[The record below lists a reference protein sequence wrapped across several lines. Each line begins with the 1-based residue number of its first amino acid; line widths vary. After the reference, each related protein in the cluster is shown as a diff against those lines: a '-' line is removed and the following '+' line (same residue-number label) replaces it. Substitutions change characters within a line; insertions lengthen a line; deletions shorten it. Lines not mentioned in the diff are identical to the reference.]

1 MTSASSYVQSMT
13 CRYSPWAERVILCE
27 RNYMEVSVRRG
38 VPLIEPNLV
47 QDDPDWSLAYPEAIA
62 ADNSI
67 WKIVFHLPA
76 NRKTAMTVAQAMTN
90 GYGINTTP
98 TRILVRAAYN
108 STESQPQ
115 GIHTVPMAV
124 LRSTTFYKQRW
135 MVMMVDTAVTCPTD
149 GTAVTEQ
156 MITWNVPRVV
166 PPLVPTPQITTL
178 DVEMGVHGHYK
189 LDVGPQLIT
198 VKIPVGAVGGYY
210 KSHVLDNTY
219 VISYSIEPML
229 EHTWQDGPEKTKY
242 TVLHPITTPFM
253 PRPPVVTNNTV
264 PKARVFNVT
273 LGTFLPDVELVK
285 IIVGPETLTVPEAN
299 LKGHNVQ
306 EHVFPN
312 GSKTYTLQ
320 VPFEDPNVQQKSIA
334 TTALPLAVP
343 PTVTGYCDGAAFYT
357 MVMYGNMG
365 RNWVPFVGSR
375 ELGGS
380 LLALYKYNANTT
392 NFWMTV
398 PYNSIDATY
407 EVISS
412 SGIRSRLDLTLKDI
426 GTMVVVADFSLS
438 CSFPTKMI
446 DCFTNGT
453 MAALAVK
460 VESVPSLFPS
470 QLTLRDPSCRPL
482 QSDAINAVFNFN
494 VNSCDSTYN
503 DFYGARDYPVV
514 KYLRRPLYF
523 EVELLYSR
531 DPQAELF
538 LENCWAT
545 YSADRNSSPKW
556 DVVVDSCEN
565 SADEYLTIFH
575 PLSSNAR
582 VLFPSHLKRFEV
594 KMFSFTSGRDALKGQ
609 IYFHCSVVIC
619 DSNRPSDSLCSRR
632 CIPGKQRLD
641 NKGALVSLSP
651 RLAAQCGYSL
661 TVDFLGN
668 AKFLASVLSCFA
680 QNTNDE
686 TYKLT
691 VQISVFSNSAMTSA
705 SSYVQSMTC
714 PYSPWTEREILCE
727 RNYMEVSVR
736 RGVPLIEPNFVQDDP
751 DWSLAYPE
759 ATAADNSIWK
769 IVFHLPANRKT
780 AMTVAQAMTNGYG
793 INTTPT
799 RILVRAAYNSTES
812 QPQGIQTV
820 PMAVL
825 RSTTFY
831 KQRWMVVMV
840 DTAVTC
846 PTDGTAF
853 TEQMITWNVPRVL
866 PPLVPTPQ
874 ITTLDVQMGVDGHKL
889 DPATIHNRDYKLD
902 VGPQL
907 ITVKI
912 PVGADGGYYKNHVL
926 DNTYVISYSIE
937 PMLEHTWQDGPE
949 KTKYT
954 VLHPITTPF
963 MPRPP
968 VVTNNTV
975 PKARVFNVTLGTFL
989 PDVELVKIIVGPET
1003 LTVPEANLKGY
1014 NVQEH
1019 VFPNGSKT
1027 YTLQVPFEDPNVKQ
1041 KVTPPDTRT
1050 YILPLTYLLNI
1061 VPENTPFTHPAVV
1074 EAILKDIIPP
1084 TVTGYCDGAAFYT
1097 MVISSSG
1104 IRSRLDLTLKDVGTM
1119 VVVADFSLSCSFP
1132 TKMIDC
1138 FTNGTMAALAVKVE
1152 SVPSLSPSQLTLR
1165 DPSCRP
1171 LQSDAINAVFYFNVN
1186 SCGTTRRFDNNLLTY
1201 ENEVLFT
1208 YYRLRVACHYLVNDT
1223 KVVQFLY
1230 QNNPAPVVQPGLG
1243 DLAIIMQLALD
1254 STYND
1259 FYGAQDYPVVKY
1271 LRRPLYFEVELL
1283 YSRDPQAE
1291 LFLEN
1296 CWATYSADRNSSPKW
1311 DVVVDSCENS
1321 ADEYLTIFHPVSSN
1335 ARVLFPSHLKRFEV
1349 KMFSFTSGRDALKGQ
1364 IYFHCSVV
1372 ICDSNRP
1379 SDSLCSRRCIP
1390 GKQRLGRSAEGM
1402 DGGAVKAFV
1411 SSGPI
1416 ELKKAKGSISMPRS
1430 DIRVGY
1436 LGSQRNSSVSPT
1448 TTDN

>member
-13 CRYSPWAERVILCE
+13 CRYSPWA
-27 RNYMEVSVRRG
+27 
-38 VPLIEPNLV
+38 
-47 QDDPDWSLAYPEAIA
+47 
-62 ADNSI
+62 
-67 WKIVFHLPA
+67 
-76 NRKTAMTVAQAMTN
+76 
-90 GYGINTTP
+90 
-98 TRILVRAAYN
+98 
-108 STESQPQ
+108 
-115 GIHTVPMAV
+115 
-124 LRSTTFYKQRW
+124 
-135 MVMMVDTAVTCPTD
+135 
-149 GTAVTEQ
+149 
-156 MITWNVPRVV
+156 
-166 PPLVPTPQITTL
+166 
-178 DVEMGVHGHYK
+178 
-189 LDVGPQLIT
+189 
-198 VKIPVGAVGGYY
+198 
-210 KSHVLDNTY
+210 
-219 VISYSIEPML
+219 
-229 EHTWQDGPEKTKY
+229 
-242 TVLHPITTPFM
+242 
-253 PRPPVVTNNTV
+253 
-264 PKARVFNVT
+264 
-273 LGTFLPDVELVK
+273 
-285 IIVGPETLTVPEAN
+285 
-299 LKGHNVQ
+299 
-306 EHVFPN
+306 
-312 GSKTYTLQ
+312 
-320 VPFEDPNVQQKSIA
+320 
-334 TTALPLAVP
+334 
-343 PTVTGYCDGAAFYT
+343 
-357 MVMYGNMG
+357 
-365 RNWVPFVGSR
+365 
-375 ELGGS
+375 
-380 LLALYKYNANTT
+380 
-392 NFWMTV
+392 
-398 PYNSIDATY
+398 
-407 EVISS
+407 
-412 SGIRSRLDLTLKDI
+412 
-426 GTMVVVADFSLS
+426 
-438 CSFPTKMI
+438 
-446 DCFTNGT
+446 
-453 MAALAVK
+453 
-460 VESVPSLFPS
+460 
-470 QLTLRDPSCRPL
+470 
-482 QSDAINAVFNFN
+482 
-494 VNSCDSTYN
+494 
-503 DFYGARDYPVV
+503 
-514 KYLRRPLYF
+514 
-523 EVELLYSR
+523 
-531 DPQAELF
+531 
-538 LENCWAT
+538 
-545 YSADRNSSPKW
+545 
-556 DVVVDSCEN
+556 
-565 SADEYLTIFH
+565 
-575 PLSSNAR
+575 
-582 VLFPSHLKRFEV
+582 
-594 KMFSFTSGRDALKGQ
+594 
-609 IYFHCSVVIC
+609 
-619 DSNRPSDSLCSRR
+619 
-632 CIPGKQRLD
+632 
-641 NKGALVSLSP
+641 
-651 RLAAQCGYSL
+651 
-661 TVDFLGN
+661 
-668 AKFLASVLSCFA
+668 
-680 QNTNDE
+680 
-686 TYKLT
+686 
-691 VQISVFSNSAMTSA
+691 
-705 SSYVQSMTC
+705 
-714 PYSPWTEREILCE
+714 EREILCE

-780 AMTVAQAMTNGYG
+780 TMTVAQAMTNGYG

-812 QPQGIQTV
+812 QSQGIQTV

-831 KQRWMVVMV
+831 KQRWMVMMV
-840 DTAVTC
+840 DTAVAC

-874 ITTLDVQMGVDGHKL
+874 ITTLDVQMGVDGRKL

-912 PVGADGGYYKNHVL
+912 PVGADGGYYKSHVL

-1074 EAILKDIIPP
+1074 EAILKDIN
-1084 TVTGYCDGAAFYT
+1084 
-1097 MVISSSG
+1097 
-1104 IRSRLDLTLKDVGTM
+1104 
-1119 VVVADFSLSCSFP
+1119 
-1132 TKMIDC
+1132 C

-1208 YYRLRVACHYLVNDT
+1208 SYRLRVACHYLVNDT

-1243 DLAIIMQLALD
+1243 DLAVIMRLALD

-1259 FYGAQDYPVVKY
+1259 FYGTRDYPIVKY

-1311 DVVVDSCENS
+1311 DVVDSCENS

-1349 KMFSFTSGRDALKGQ
+1349 KMFSFTSGQDALKGQ
-1364 IYFHCSVV
+1364 IYFHCRFV

-1379 SDSLCSRRCIP
+1379 PDSLCSRRCIP
-1390 GKQRLGRSAEGM
+1390 GKQRLG
-1402 DGGAVKAFV
+1402 K
-1411 SSGPI
+1411 
-1416 ELKKAKGSISMPRS
+1416 
-1430 DIRVGY
+1430 
-1436 LGSQRNSSVSPT
+1436 SSVCWGGGGHFACIYVHFI
-1448 TTDN
+1448 

>member
-1 MTSASSYVQSMT
+1 MLGTAAT
-13 CRYSPWAERVILCE
+13 
-27 RNYMEVSVRRG
+27 
-38 VPLIEPNLV
+38 
-47 QDDPDWSLAYPEAIA
+47 A

-76 NRKTAMTVAQAMTN
+76 NRKTTMTVAQAMTN

-115 GIHTVPMAV
+115 VIQTVPMAV

-135 MVMMVDTAVTCPTD
+135 MVMMVDTA
-149 GTAVTEQ
+149 
-156 MITWNVPRVV
+156 
-166 PPLVPTPQITTL
+166 
-178 DVEMGVHGHYK
+178 
-189 LDVGPQLIT
+189 
-198 VKIPVGAVGGYY
+198 
-210 KSHVLDNTY
+210 
-219 VISYSIEPML
+219 
-229 EHTWQDGPEKTKY
+229 
-242 TVLHPITTPFM
+242 
-253 PRPPVVTNNTV
+253 
-264 PKARVFNVT
+264 
-273 LGTFLPDVELVK
+273 
-285 IIVGPETLTVPEAN
+285 
-299 LKGHNVQ
+299 
-306 EHVFPN
+306 
-312 GSKTYTLQ
+312 
-320 VPFEDPNVQQKSIA
+320 
-334 TTALPLAVP
+334 LA
-343 PTVTGYCDGAAFYT
+343 
-357 MVMYGNMG
+357 
-365 RNWVPFVGSR
+365 
-375 ELGGS
+375 
-380 LLALYKYNANTT
+380 
-392 NFWMTV
+392 
-398 PYNSIDATY
+398 
-407 EVISS
+407 
-412 SGIRSRLDLTLKDI
+412 
-426 GTMVVVADFSLS
+426 
-438 CSFPTKMI
+438 
-446 DCFTNGT
+446 
-453 MAALAVK
+453 
-460 VESVPSLFPS
+460 
-470 QLTLRDPSCRPL
+470 
-482 QSDAINAVFNFN
+482 
-494 VNSCDSTYN
+494 
-503 DFYGARDYPVV
+503 
-514 KYLRRPLYF
+514 
-523 EVELLYSR
+523 
-531 DPQAELF
+531 
-538 LENCWAT
+538 
-545 YSADRNSSPKW
+545 
-556 DVVVDSCEN
+556 
-565 SADEYLTIFH
+565 
-575 PLSSNAR
+575 
-582 VLFPSHLKRFEV
+582 
-594 KMFSFTSGRDALKGQ
+594 
-609 IYFHCSVVIC
+609 
-619 DSNRPSDSLCSRR
+619 
-632 CIPGKQRLD
+632 
-641 NKGALVSLSP
+641 
-651 RLAAQCGYSL
+651 
-661 TVDFLGN
+661 
-668 AKFLASVLSCFA
+668 
-680 QNTNDE
+680 
-686 TYKLT
+686 
-691 VQISVFSNSAMTSA
+691 
-705 SSYVQSMTC
+705 
-714 PYSPWTEREILCE
+714 
-727 RNYMEVSVR
+727 
-736 RGVPLIEPNFVQDDP
+736 
-751 DWSLAYPE
+751 
-759 ATAADNSIWK
+759 
-769 IVFHLPANRKT
+769 
-780 AMTVAQAMTNGYG
+780 
-793 INTTPT
+793 
-799 RILVRAAYNSTES
+799 
-812 QPQGIQTV
+812 
-820 PMAVL
+820 
-825 RSTTFY
+825 
-831 KQRWMVVMV
+831 
-840 DTAVTC
+840 C

-874 ITTLDVQMGVDGHKL
+874 ITTLDVQMGVDGRKL

-912 PVGADGGYYKNHVL
+912 PVGADGGYYKSHVL

-1097 MVISSSG
+1097 MVTYGNMGRNWVPFVGSRELGGSLLALYKYNANATNFWMTVPYNSVDATYEVISSLG
-1104 IRSRLDLTLKDVGTM
+1104 IRSRLDLTLKDIGTM

-1171 LQSDAINAVFYFNVN
+1171 LQSDATNAVFYFNVN
-1186 SCGTTRRFDNNLLTY
+1186 SCGTTRRDSIKLSILVVEPETLLTPSPP
-1201 ENEVLFT
+1201 LS
-1208 YYRLRVACHYLVNDT
+1208 RLRVACHYLVNDT

-1243 DLAIIMQLALD
+1243 DLAVIMRLALD

-1364 IYFHCSVV
+1364 ATAADNSIWKIVFHLPA
-1372 ICDSNRP
+1372 NRKTTMTVAQAMTNGYGINTTP
-1379 SDSLCSRRCIP
+1379 TRILVRAAYNSTESQSQGIQTVPMAVLRSTTFY
-1390 GKQRLGRSAEGM
+1390 KQRWMVMMVDTAVACPTDGTAFTEQMITWNVPRVLPPLVPTPQITTLDVQMGVDGRKLDPATIHNRDYKLDVGPQLITVKIPVGA
-1402 DGGAVKAFV
+1402 DGGYYKSHVLDNTYV
-1411 SSGPI
+1411 ISYSIEPMLEHTWQDGPEKTKYTVLHPI
-1416 ELKKAKGSISMPRS
+1416 TTPFMPRPPVVTNNTVPKARVFNVTLGTFLPDVELVKIIVGPETLTVPEANLKGYNVQEHVFPNGS
-1430 DIRVGY
+1430 KTYTLQVPFEDPNVKQKVTPPDTRTYILPLTYLLNIVPENTPFTHPAVVEAILKDIIPPTVTGYCDGAAFYTMVTYGNMGRNWVPFVGSRELGGSLLALYKYNANATNFWMTVPYNSVDATYEFDNNLLTYENEVLFTSYRLRVACHY
-1436 LGSQRNSSVSPT
+1436 LVNDTKVVQFLYQNNPAPLVQPGLGDLAVIMRLALDSTYNDFYGAQDYPVVKYLRRPLYFEVELLYSRDPQAELFLENCWATYSADRNSSPKWDVVV
-1448 TTDN
+1448 DR

>member
-1 MTSASSYVQSMT
+1 
-13 CRYSPWAERVILCE
+13 EFL
-27 RNYMEVSVRRG
+27 
-38 VPLIEPNLV
+38 
-47 QDDPDWSLAYPEAIA
+47 
-62 ADNSI
+62 SI
-67 WKIVFHLPA
+67 
-76 NRKTAMTVAQAMTN
+76 
-90 GYGINTTP
+90 
-98 TRILVRAAYN
+98 
-108 STESQPQ
+108 
-115 GIHTVPMAV
+115 
-124 LRSTTFYKQRW
+124 
-135 MVMMVDTAVTCPTD
+135 
-149 GTAVTEQ
+149 
-156 MITWNVPRVV
+156 
-166 PPLVPTPQITTL
+166 
-178 DVEMGVHGHYK
+178 
-189 LDVGPQLIT
+189 
-198 VKIPVGAVGGYY
+198 
-210 KSHVLDNTY
+210 
-219 VISYSIEPML
+219 
-229 EHTWQDGPEKTKY
+229 
-242 TVLHPITTPFM
+242 
-253 PRPPVVTNNTV
+253 
-264 PKARVFNVT
+264 
-273 LGTFLPDVELVK
+273 
-285 IIVGPETLTVPEAN
+285 
-299 LKGHNVQ
+299 
-306 EHVFPN
+306 
-312 GSKTYTLQ
+312 
-320 VPFEDPNVQQKSIA
+320 
-334 TTALPLAVP
+334 
-343 PTVTGYCDGAAFYT
+343 
-357 MVMYGNMG
+357 
-365 RNWVPFVGSR
+365 
-375 ELGGS
+375 
-380 LLALYKYNANTT
+380 
-392 NFWMTV
+392 
-398 PYNSIDATY
+398 
-407 EVISS
+407 
-412 SGIRSRLDLTLKDI
+412 
-426 GTMVVVADFSLS
+426 
-438 CSFPTKMI
+438 
-446 DCFTNGT
+446 
-453 MAALAVK
+453 
-460 VESVPSLFPS
+460 
-470 QLTLRDPSCRPL
+470 
-482 QSDAINAVFNFN
+482 
-494 VNSCDSTYN
+494 
-503 DFYGARDYPVV
+503 
-514 KYLRRPLYF
+514 
-523 EVELLYSR
+523 
-531 DPQAELF
+531 
-538 LENCWAT
+538 
-545 YSADRNSSPKW
+545 
-556 DVVVDSCEN
+556 
-565 SADEYLTIFH
+565 
-575 PLSSNAR
+575 
-582 VLFPSHLKRFEV
+582 
-594 KMFSFTSGRDALKGQ
+594 
-609 IYFHCSVVIC
+609 
-619 DSNRPSDSLCSRR
+619 
-632 CIPGKQRLD
+632 D

-714 PYSPWTEREILCE
+714 RYSPWAEREILCE
-727 RNYMEVSVR
+727 RNYM
-736 RGVPLIEPNFVQDDP
+736 
-751 DWSLAYPE
+751 E

-780 AMTVAQAMTNGYG
+780 TMTVAQAMTNGYG

-812 QPQGIQTV
+812 QHQVIQTV

-831 KQRWMVVMV
+831 KQRWMVMMV

-874 ITTLDVQMGVDGHKL
+874 ITTLDVQMGVDGRKL

-912 PVGADGGYYKNHVL
+912 PVGADGGYYKSHVL

-1041 KVTPPDTRT
+1041 KLTPPDTRTYILPLTYLLNIVPENTPFTHSAVVEAILKDIVPPAVTGYCDGAAFYTIITYGNMGRNWIPFVGSRELGGSLLALYKYNANSTNFWMTVPYNSVDATYEVTPPDTRT

-1097 MVISSSG
+1097 MVTYGNMGRNWVPFVGSRELGGSLLALYKYNANATNFWMTVPYNSVDATYEVISSSG
-1104 IRSRLDLTLKDVGTM
+1104 IRSRLDLTLKDIGTM
-1119 VVVADFSLSCSFP
+1119 VVVADFSLSCSFH

-1152 SVPSLSPSQLTLR
+1152 SVPCLSPSQLTLR
-1165 DPSCRP
+1165 DRSCQP

-1208 YYRLRVACHYLVNDT
+1208 SYRLIVACHYLVNDT

-1243 DLAIIMQLALD
+1243 DLAVIMRLALD

-1271 LRRPLYFEVELL
+1271 LQRPLYFEVELL
-1283 YSRDPQAE
+1283 FSRDPQAE

-1296 CWATYSADRNSSPKW
+1296 CWATYSADRNSSPN
-1311 DVVVDSCENS
+1311 CENS

-1349 KMFSFTSGRDALKGQ
+1349 KMFSFTSGQDALKGQ

-1390 GKQRLGRSAEGM
+1390 GKQRLGCSAEGT

-1411 SSGPI
+1411 SSGP
-1416 ELKKAKGSISMPRS
+1416 
-1430 DIRVGY
+1430 
-1436 LGSQRNSSVSPT
+1436 N
-1448 TTDN
+1448 

>member
-1 MTSASSYVQSMT
+1 
-13 CRYSPWAERVILCE
+13 
-27 RNYMEVSVRRG
+27 
-38 VPLIEPNLV
+38 
-47 QDDPDWSLAYPEAIA
+47 
-62 ADNSI
+62 
-67 WKIVFHLPA
+67 
-76 NRKTAMTVAQAMTN
+76 
-90 GYGINTTP
+90 
-98 TRILVRAAYN
+98 
-108 STESQPQ
+108 
-115 GIHTVPMAV
+115 
-124 LRSTTFYKQRW
+124 
-135 MVMMVDTAVTCPTD
+135 MV
-149 GTAVTEQ
+149 
-156 MITWNVPRVV
+156 
-166 PPLVPTPQITTL
+166 
-178 DVEMGVHGHYK
+178 
-189 LDVGPQLIT
+189 
-198 VKIPVGAVGGYY
+198 
-210 KSHVLDNTY
+210 
-219 VISYSIEPML
+219 
-229 EHTWQDGPEKTKY
+229 
-242 TVLHPITTPFM
+242 
-253 PRPPVVTNNTV
+253 
-264 PKARVFNVT
+264 
-273 LGTFLPDVELVK
+273 
-285 IIVGPETLTVPEAN
+285 
-299 LKGHNVQ
+299 
-306 EHVFPN
+306 
-312 GSKTYTLQ
+312 
-320 VPFEDPNVQQKSIA
+320 
-334 TTALPLAVP
+334 TTATPHR
-343 PTVTGYCDGAAFYT
+343 VTT
-357 MVMYGNMG
+357 
-365 RNWVPFVGSR
+365 GS
-375 ELGGS
+375 
-380 LLALYKYNANTT
+380 
-392 NFWMTV
+392 
-398 PYNSIDATY
+398 
-407 EVISS
+407 
-412 SGIRSRLDLTLKDI
+412 
-426 GTMVVVADFSLS
+426 
-438 CSFPTKMI
+438 
-446 DCFTNGT
+446 
-453 MAALAVK
+453 
-460 VESVPSLFPS
+460 
-470 QLTLRDPSCRPL
+470 
-482 QSDAINAVFNFN
+482 
-494 VNSCDSTYN
+494 
-503 DFYGARDYPVV
+503 
-514 KYLRRPLYF
+514 
-523 EVELLYSR
+523 
-531 DPQAELF
+531 
-538 LENCWAT
+538 
-545 YSADRNSSPKW
+545 
-556 DVVVDSCEN
+556 
-565 SADEYLTIFH
+565 
-575 PLSSNAR
+575 
-582 VLFPSHLKRFEV
+582 
-594 KMFSFTSGRDALKGQ
+594 
-609 IYFHCSVVIC
+609 
-619 DSNRPSDSLCSRR
+619 
-632 CIPGKQRLD
+632 D

-714 PYSPWTEREILCE
+714 PYSPWAEREILCE
-727 RNYMEVSVR
+727 RNYM
-736 RGVPLIEPNFVQDDP
+736 
-751 DWSLAYPE
+751 E

-769 IVFHLPANRKT
+769 IVFQLPANRKT

-793 INTTPT
+793 INTTQT

-812 QPQGIQTV
+812 KPQVIQSV

-831 KQRWMVVMV
+831 KQRWMVMMV

-874 ITTLDVQMGVDGHKL
+874 ITTLDVQMGVDGRKL

-912 PVGADGGYYKNHVL
+912 PVGADGGYYKMLLCFRSHLL

-963 MPRPP
+963 MARPP

-1074 EAILKDIIPP
+1074 EAILKDISK
-1084 TVTGYCDGAAFYT
+1084 C
-1097 MVISSSG
+1097 
-1104 IRSRLDLTLKDVGTM
+1104 LTICGLQLPFLK
-1119 VVVADFSLSCSFP
+1119 
-1132 TKMIDC
+1132 
-1138 FTNGTMAALAVKVE
+1138 
-1152 SVPSLSPSQLTLR
+1152 
-1165 DPSCRP
+1165 
-1171 LQSDAINAVFYFNVN
+1171 
-1186 SCGTTRRFDNNLLTY
+1186 FDNNLLIY

-1208 YYRLRVACHYLVNDT
+1208 SYRLRVACHYLVNDT

-1230 QNNPAPVVQPGLG
+1230 QNNPAPVVQPGVG
-1243 DLAIIMQLALD
+1243 DLAVMRLALD

-1291 LFLEN
+1291 LFLEK
-1296 CWATYSADRNSSPKW
+1296 CWATYSAERNSSPKW

-1321 ADEYLTIFHPVSSN
+1321 ADEYLAIFHPVSSN

-1390 GKQRLGRSAEGM
+1390 GKQRLGQFNVWSLL
-1402 DGGAVKAFV
+1402 GAA
-1411 SSGPI
+1411 I
-1416 ELKKAKGSISMPRS
+1416 

-1448 TTDN
+1448 QRRKRLSRITPPVMIGAAMTTHDITRTSYNMSSHFL

>member
-1 MTSASSYVQSMT
+1 
-13 CRYSPWAERVILCE
+13 
-27 RNYMEVSVRRG
+27 
-38 VPLIEPNLV
+38 
-47 QDDPDWSLAYPEAIA
+47 
-62 ADNSI
+62 
-67 WKIVFHLPA
+67 
-76 NRKTAMTVAQAMTN
+76 
-90 GYGINTTP
+90 
-98 TRILVRAAYN
+98 
-108 STESQPQ
+108 
-115 GIHTVPMAV
+115 
-124 LRSTTFYKQRW
+124 
-135 MVMMVDTAVTCPTD
+135 
-149 GTAVTEQ
+149 
-156 MITWNVPRVV
+156 
-166 PPLVPTPQITTL
+166 
-178 DVEMGVHGHYK
+178 
-189 LDVGPQLIT
+189 
-198 VKIPVGAVGGYY
+198 
-210 KSHVLDNTY
+210 
-219 VISYSIEPML
+219 
-229 EHTWQDGPEKTKY
+229 
-242 TVLHPITTPFM
+242 
-253 PRPPVVTNNTV
+253 
-264 PKARVFNVT
+264 
-273 LGTFLPDVELVK
+273 
-285 IIVGPETLTVPEAN
+285 
-299 LKGHNVQ
+299 
-306 EHVFPN
+306 
-312 GSKTYTLQ
+312 
-320 VPFEDPNVQQKSIA
+320 
-334 TTALPLAVP
+334 
-343 PTVTGYCDGAAFYT
+343 
-357 MVMYGNMG
+357 
-365 RNWVPFVGSR
+365 
-375 ELGGS
+375 
-380 LLALYKYNANTT
+380 
-392 NFWMTV
+392 
-398 PYNSIDATY
+398 
-407 EVISS
+407 
-412 SGIRSRLDLTLKDI
+412 
-426 GTMVVVADFSLS
+426 
-438 CSFPTKMI
+438 
-446 DCFTNGT
+446 
-453 MAALAVK
+453 
-460 VESVPSLFPS
+460 
-470 QLTLRDPSCRPL
+470 
-482 QSDAINAVFNFN
+482 
-494 VNSCDSTYN
+494 
-503 DFYGARDYPVV
+503 
-514 KYLRRPLYF
+514 
-523 EVELLYSR
+523 
-531 DPQAELF
+531 
-538 LENCWAT
+538 
-545 YSADRNSSPKW
+545 
-556 DVVVDSCEN
+556 
-565 SADEYLTIFH
+565 
-575 PLSSNAR
+575 
-582 VLFPSHLKRFEV
+582 
-594 KMFSFTSGRDALKGQ
+594 
-609 IYFHCSVVIC
+609 
-619 DSNRPSDSLCSRR
+619 
-632 CIPGKQRLD
+632 
-641 NKGALVSLSP
+641 
-651 RLAAQCGYSL
+651 
-661 TVDFLGN
+661 
-668 AKFLASVLSCFA
+668 
-680 QNTNDE
+680 
-686 TYKLT
+686 
-691 VQISVFSNSAMTSA
+691 MTSA

-714 PYSPWTEREILCE
+714 PYSPWAEREILCE

-780 AMTVAQAMTNGYG
+780 TMTVAQAMTNGYG

-812 QPQGIQTV
+812 QPQVIQSV

-831 KQRWMVVMV
+831 KQRWMVMMV

-874 ITTLDVQMGVDGHKL
+874 ITTLDVQMGVDGRKL

-912 PVGADGGYYKNHVL
+912 PVGADGGYYKSHVL

-1097 MVISSSG
+1097 MVTYGNMGRNWVPFVGSRELGGSLLALYKYNANATNFWMTVPYNSVDATYEVISSLG
-1104 IRSRLDLTLKDVGTM
+1104 IRSRLDLTLKDIGTM

-1171 LQSDAINAVFYFNVN
+1171 LQSDATNAVFYFNVN

-1208 YYRLRVACHYLVNDT
+1208 SYR
-1223 KVVQFLY
+1223 
-1230 QNNPAPVVQPGLG
+1230 
-1243 DLAIIMQLALD
+1243 
-1254 STYND
+1254 
-1259 FYGAQDYPVVKY
+1259 
-1271 LRRPLYFEVELL
+1271 
-1283 YSRDPQAE
+1283 
-1291 LFLEN
+1291 
-1296 CWATYSADRNSSPKW
+1296 
-1311 DVVVDSCENS
+1311 
-1321 ADEYLTIFHPVSSN
+1321 
-1335 ARVLFPSHLKRFEV
+1335 
-1349 KMFSFTSGRDALKGQ
+1349 
-1364 IYFHCSVV
+1364 VV

-1379 SDSLCSRRCIP
+1379 SASLCSRKCIP

-1402 DGGAVKAFV
+1402 DGGSVKAFV
-1411 SSGPI
+1411 FSGPI
-1416 ELKKAKGSISMPRS
+1416 ELKRDGSLHFMPRSGRSAEGMDGGSVKAFVFSGPIELKRDGSLHFMPRS

-1448 TTDN
+1448 TTDNPSRDDRRCHDNP

>member
-1 MTSASSYVQSMT
+1 MVTTAT
-13 CRYSPWAERVILCE
+13 PHRVTPGSG
-27 RNYMEVSVRRG
+27 SVR
-38 VPLIEPNLV
+38 
-47 QDDPDWSLAYPEAIA
+47 
-62 ADNSI
+62 
-67 WKIVFHLPA
+67 
-76 NRKTAMTVAQAMTN
+76 
-90 GYGINTTP
+90 
-98 TRILVRAAYN
+98 
-108 STESQPQ
+108 TECQ
-115 GIHTVPMAV
+115 G
-124 LRSTTFYKQRW
+124 S
-135 MVMMVDTAVTCPTD
+135 VMM
-149 GTAVTEQ
+149 
-156 MITWNVPRVV
+156 M
-166 PPLVPTPQITTL
+166 
-178 DVEMGVHGHYK
+178 
-189 LDVGPQLIT
+189 
-198 VKIPVGAVGGYY
+198 
-210 KSHVLDNTY
+210 
-219 VISYSIEPML
+219 ML
-229 EHTWQDGPEKTKY
+229 E
-242 TVLHPITTPFM
+242 
-253 PRPPVVTNNTV
+253 
-264 PKARVFNVT
+264 
-273 LGTFLPDVELVK
+273 
-285 IIVGPETLTVPEAN
+285 
-299 LKGHNVQ
+299 
-306 EHVFPN
+306 
-312 GSKTYTLQ
+312 
-320 VPFEDPNVQQKSIA
+320 KS
-334 TTALPLAVP
+334 
-343 PTVTGYCDGAAFYT
+343 
-357 MVMYGNMG
+357 
-365 RNWVPFVGSR
+365 FVG
-375 ELGGS
+375 
-380 LLALYKYNANTT
+380 KYFRIN
-392 NFWMTV
+392 
-398 PYNSIDATY
+398 
-407 EVISS
+407 VI
-412 SGIRSRLDLTLKDI
+412 
-426 GTMVVVADFSLS
+426 
-438 CSFPTKMI
+438 
-446 DCFTNGT
+446 
-453 MAALAVK
+453 
-460 VESVPSLFPS
+460 
-470 QLTLRDPSCRPL
+470 
-482 QSDAINAVFNFN
+482 
-494 VNSCDSTYN
+494 
-503 DFYGARDYPVV
+503 
-514 KYLRRPLYF
+514 
-523 EVELLYSR
+523 
-531 DPQAELF
+531 
-538 LENCWAT
+538 
-545 YSADRNSSPKW
+545 
-556 DVVVDSCEN
+556 
-565 SADEYLTIFH
+565 
-575 PLSSNAR
+575 
-582 VLFPSHLKRFEV
+582 
-594 KMFSFTSGRDALKGQ
+594 
-609 IYFHCSVVIC
+609 
-619 DSNRPSDSLCSRR
+619 
-632 CIPGKQRLD
+632 D
-641 NKGALVSLSP
+641 NKGVLVSLSP

-668 AKFLASVLSCFA
+668 AKFLASELLCSEHVCF
-680 QNTNDE
+680 QNDE
-686 TYKLT
+686 THKLT

-714 PYSPWTEREILCE
+714 RYSPWAEREILCE

-812 QPQGIQTV
+812 QPQGIQSV

-831 KQRWMVVMV
+831 KQRWMVMMV

-912 PVGADGGYYKNHVL
+912 PVGADGGYYKSHVL

-1097 MVISSSG
+1097 MVTYGNMGRNWVPFVGSRELGGSLLALYKYNANATNFWMTVPYNSVDATYEVISSLG
-1104 IRSRLDLTLKDVGTM
+1104 IRSRLDLTLKDIGTM

-1171 LQSDAINAVFYFNVN
+1171 LQSDATNAVFYFNVN
-1186 SCGTTRRFDNNLLTY
+1186 SCGTTRRDLLS
-1201 ENEVLFT
+1201 L
-1208 YYRLRVACHYLVNDT
+1208 
-1223 KVVQFLY
+1223 
-1230 QNNPAPVVQPGLG
+1230 
-1243 DLAIIMQLALD
+1243 
-1254 STYND
+1254 S
-1259 FYGAQDYPVVKY
+1259 
-1271 LRRPLYFEVELL
+1271 
-1283 YSRDPQAE
+1283 
-1291 LFLEN
+1291 
-1296 CWATYSADRNSSPKW
+1296 
-1311 DVVVDSCENS
+1311 SCENS

-1364 IYFHCSVV
+1364 RPEGRHLLG
-1372 ICDSNRP
+1372 DSHLDILLDFTRLKPEFRLSIHRP
-1379 SDSLCSRRCIP
+1379 E
-1390 GKQRLGRSAEGM
+1390 GRSPSVLGQK
-1402 DGGAVKAFV
+1402 GGARA
-1411 SSGPI
+1411 SSGQNRGGQASTAQ
-1416 ELKKAKGSISMPRS
+1416 EG
-1430 DIRVGY
+1430 G
-1436 LGSQRNSSVSPT
+1436 G
-1448 TTDN
+1448 

>member
-1 MTSASSYVQSMT
+1 MMPCCLRFGITLLLAVLVTEVWTQNPPLGSVRTECQGSVMMMMLDKSFVGKYFRINVIDNKGALVSLSPRLAAQCGYSLTVDFLGNAKVLASVNDETYKLTVQISVFSNSAMTSASSYVQSMT
-13 CRYSPWAERVILCE
+13 CRYSPWAEREILCE

-38 VPLIEPNLV
+38 IPLIEPNFV
-47 QDDPDWSLAYPEAIA
+47 QDDPDWSLAYPEATA

-76 NRKTAMTVAQAMTN
+76 NRKTTMTVAQAMTN

-115 GIHTVPMAV
+115 VIQTVPMAV

-149 GTAVTEQ
+149 GTAFTEQ
-156 MITWNVPRVV
+156 MITWSVPRVL

-178 DVEMGVHGHYK
+178 DVQMGVDGRKLDPATIHNRDYK

-198 VKIPVGAVGGYY
+198 VKIPVGADGGYY

-253 PRPPVVTNNTV
+253 PRPPVVTNNT
-264 PKARVFNVT
+264 
-273 LGTFLPDVELVK
+273 
-285 IIVGPETLTVPEAN
+285 I
-299 LKGHNVQ
+299 
-306 EHVFPN
+306 
-312 GSKTYTLQ
+312 
-320 VPFEDPNVQQKSIA
+320 
-334 TTALPLAVP
+334 
-343 PTVTGYCDGAAFYT
+343 
-357 MVMYGNMG
+357 
-365 RNWVPFVGSR
+365 
-375 ELGGS
+375 
-380 LLALYKYNANTT
+380 
-392 NFWMTV
+392 
-398 PYNSIDATY
+398 
-407 EVISS
+407 
-412 SGIRSRLDLTLKDI
+412 
-426 GTMVVVADFSLS
+426 
-438 CSFPTKMI
+438 
-446 DCFTNGT
+446 
-453 MAALAVK
+453 
-460 VESVPSLFPS
+460 
-470 QLTLRDPSCRPL
+470 
-482 QSDAINAVFNFN
+482 
-494 VNSCDSTYN
+494 
-503 DFYGARDYPVV
+503 
-514 KYLRRPLYF
+514 
-523 EVELLYSR
+523 
-531 DPQAELF
+531 
-538 LENCWAT
+538 
-545 YSADRNSSPKW
+545 
-556 DVVVDSCEN
+556 
-565 SADEYLTIFH
+565 
-575 PLSSNAR
+575 
-582 VLFPSHLKRFEV
+582 
-594 KMFSFTSGRDALKGQ
+594 
-609 IYFHCSVVIC
+609 
-619 DSNRPSDSLCSRR
+619 
-632 CIPGKQRLD
+632 
-641 NKGALVSLSP
+641 
-651 RLAAQCGYSL
+651 
-661 TVDFLGN
+661 
-668 AKFLASVLSCFA
+668 
-680 QNTNDE
+680 
-686 TYKLT
+686 
-691 VQISVFSNSAMTSA
+691 
-705 SSYVQSMTC
+705 
-714 PYSPWTEREILCE
+714 
-727 RNYMEVSVR
+727 
-736 RGVPLIEPNFVQDDP
+736 
-751 DWSLAYPE
+751 
-759 ATAADNSIWK
+759 
-769 IVFHLPANRKT
+769 
-780 AMTVAQAMTNGYG
+780 
-793 INTTPT
+793 
-799 RILVRAAYNSTES
+799 
-812 QPQGIQTV
+812 
-820 PMAVL
+820 
-825 RSTTFY
+825 
-831 KQRWMVVMV
+831 
-840 DTAVTC
+840 
-846 PTDGTAF
+846 
-853 TEQMITWNVPRVL
+853 
-866 PPLVPTPQ
+866 
-874 ITTLDVQMGVDGHKL
+874 
-889 DPATIHNRDYKLD
+889 
-902 VGPQL
+902 
-907 ITVKI
+907 
-912 PVGADGGYYKNHVL
+912 
-926 DNTYVISYSIE
+926 
-937 PMLEHTWQDGPE
+937 
-949 KTKYT
+949 
-954 VLHPITTPF
+954 
-963 MPRPP
+963 
-968 VVTNNTV
+968 

-1019 VFPNGSKT
+1019 VFPNGSKI

-1061 VPENTPFTHPAVV
+1061 LPENTPFTHPAVV
-1074 EAILKDIIPP
+1074 EAVLKDIIPP

-1097 MVISSSG
+1097 MVTYGNMGRNWIPFVGSRELGGNLLALYKYNANTTNFWMTVPYNSVDATYEVISSSG

-1208 YYRLRVACHYLVNDT
+1208 SYRLRVACHYLVNDT

-1230 QNNPAPVVQPGLG
+1230 QNNPAPVVLPGLG
-1243 DLAIIMQLALD
+1243 DLAVIMRLALD

-1259 FYGAQDYPVVKY
+1259 FYGAQNYPVVKY

-1416 ELKKAKGSISMPRS
+1416 ELKRDGSLNVMPRS
-1430 DIRVGY
+1430 GQFNVWSLLGAAMGVCSVIVFVGGVVY
-1436 LGSQRNSSVSPT
+1436 FWKMPKSVY
-1448 TTDN
+1448 

>member
-1 MTSASSYVQSMT
+1 MNPRCPPKRVPSAALFYT
-13 CRYSPWAERVILCE
+13 LCRLTV
-27 RNYMEVSVRRG
+27 
-38 VPLIEPNLV
+38 
-47 QDDPDWSLAYPEAIA
+47 
-62 ADNSI
+62 
-67 WKIVFHLPA
+67 LP
-76 NRKTAMTVAQAMTN
+76 
-90 GYGINTTP
+90 
-98 TRILVRAAYN
+98 
-108 STESQPQ
+108 PQ
-115 GIHTVPMAV
+115 
-124 LRSTTFYKQRW
+124 
-135 MVMMVDTAVTCPTD
+135 
-149 GTAVTEQ
+149 
-156 MITWNVPRVV
+156 
-166 PPLVPTPQITTL
+166 
-178 DVEMGVHGHYK
+178 
-189 LDVGPQLIT
+189 
-198 VKIPVGAVGGYY
+198 
-210 KSHVLDNTY
+210 
-219 VISYSIEPML
+219 SYSIGGQHSSGQLTGKPAGSVRTECQGSVMMMMML
-229 EHTWQDGPEKTKY
+229 D
-242 TVLHPITTPFM
+242 
-253 PRPPVVTNNTV
+253 
-264 PKARVFNVT
+264 
-273 LGTFLPDVELVK
+273 
-285 IIVGPETLTVPEAN
+285 
-299 LKGHNVQ
+299 
-306 EHVFPN
+306 
-312 GSKTYTLQ
+312 
-320 VPFEDPNVQQKSIA
+320 KS
-334 TTALPLAVP
+334 
-343 PTVTGYCDGAAFYT
+343 
-357 MVMYGNMG
+357 
-365 RNWVPFVGSR
+365 FVGKYFR
-375 ELGGS
+375 INVIGS
-380 LLALYKYNANTT
+380 VRTECQGSVMMMVLEKSFVGKY
-392 NFWMTV
+392 F
-398 PYNSIDATY
+398 
-407 EVISS
+407 
-412 SGIRSRLDLTLKDI
+412 R
-426 GTMVVVADFSLS
+426 
-438 CSFPTKMI
+438 
-446 DCFTNGT
+446 
-453 MAALAVK
+453 
-460 VESVPSLFPS
+460 
-470 QLTLRDPSCRPL
+470 
-482 QSDAINAVFNFN
+482 INVF
-494 VNSCDSTYN
+494 
-503 DFYGARDYPVV
+503 
-514 KYLRRPLYF
+514 
-523 EVELLYSR
+523 
-531 DPQAELF
+531 
-538 LENCWAT
+538 
-545 YSADRNSSPKW
+545 
-556 DVVVDSCEN
+556 
-565 SADEYLTIFH
+565 
-575 PLSSNAR
+575 
-582 VLFPSHLKRFEV
+582 
-594 KMFSFTSGRDALKGQ
+594 
-609 IYFHCSVVIC
+609 
-619 DSNRPSDSLCSRR
+619 
-632 CIPGKQRLD
+632 D

-680 QNTNDE
+680 QNT
-686 TYKLT
+686 
-691 VQISVFSNSAMTSA
+691 
-705 SSYVQSMTC
+705 
-714 PYSPWTEREILCE
+714 
-727 RNYMEVSVR
+727 
-736 RGVPLIEPNFVQDDP
+736 
-751 DWSLAYPE
+751 

-780 AMTVAQAMTNGYG
+780 TMTVAQAMINGYG
-793 INTTPT
+793 INTTST
-799 RILVRAAYNSTES
+799 RILVRAAYNSTDS
-812 QPQGIQTV
+812 QPQVIQTV

-831 KQRWMVVMV
+831 KQRWMVMMV

-874 ITTLDVQMGVDGHKL
+874 ITTLDVQMGVDGRKL

-912 PVGADGGYYKNHVL
+912 PVGADGGYYKSHVL

-1027 YTLQVPFEDPNVKQ
+1027 YTLQVIFEDPNVKQ

-1061 VPENTPFTHPAVV
+1061 VPEITPFTHPAVV

-1097 MVISSSG
+1097 MVIYGNMGRNWIPFVGSRELGGSLLALYKYNANSTNFWMTVPYNSVDATYEVISSSG
-1104 IRSRLDLTLKDVGTM
+1104 IRSRLDLTLKDIGTM

-1186 SCGTTRRFDNNLLTY
+1186 SCGTTRRVSIDTFKTIEEVQHIDKLATTPLDQSGEPWLRVACHYLVNDTKAVQFLYQNNPAPVVQPGLGDLAVLMRLALDSTYNDLYGAQDYPVVFDNNLLSF

-1208 YYRLRVACHYLVNDT
+1208 SYRLRVACHYLVNDT

-1230 QNNPAPVVQPGLG
+1230 QNNPAPVVQLGLG
-1243 DLAIIMQLALD
+1243 DLAVIMRLALD

-1349 KMFSFTSGRDALKGQ
+1349 KMFSFTSGQDALKGQ

-1390 GKQRLGRSAEGM
+1390 GKQRL
-1402 DGGAVKAFV
+1402 
-1411 SSGPI
+1411 
-1416 ELKKAKGSISMPRS
+1416 
-1430 DIRVGY
+1430 DILVGY
-1436 LGSQRNSSVSPT
+1436 LGSQQNSSVSPT
-1448 TTDN
+1448 QRRKRLSRITPPMMIGAAMTTHDITSTSYNTSSHFL

>member
-1 MTSASSYVQSMT
+1 M
-13 CRYSPWAERVILCE
+13 
-27 RNYMEVSVRRG
+27 
-38 VPLIEPNLV
+38 
-47 QDDPDWSLAYPEAIA
+47 
-62 ADNSI
+62 
-67 WKIVFHLPA
+67 
-76 NRKTAMTVAQAMTN
+76 
-90 GYGINTTP
+90 
-98 TRILVRAAYN
+98 
-108 STESQPQ
+108 
-115 GIHTVPMAV
+115 
-124 LRSTTFYKQRW
+124 
-135 MVMMVDTAVTCPTD
+135 
-149 GTAVTEQ
+149 
-156 MITWNVPRVV
+156 
-166 PPLVPTPQITTL
+166 
-178 DVEMGVHGHYK
+178 
-189 LDVGPQLIT
+189 
-198 VKIPVGAVGGYY
+198 
-210 KSHVLDNTY
+210 
-219 VISYSIEPML
+219 VISLLS
-229 EHTWQDGPEKTKY
+229 
-242 TVLHPITTPFM
+242 
-253 PRPPVVTNNTV
+253 
-264 PKARVFNVT
+264 
-273 LGTFLPDVELVK
+273 
-285 IIVGPETLTVPEAN
+285 
-299 LKGHNVQ
+299 
-306 EHVFPN
+306 
-312 GSKTYTLQ
+312 
-320 VPFEDPNVQQKSIA
+320 
-334 TTALPLAVP
+334 AV
-343 PTVTGYCDGAAFYT
+343 
-357 MVMYGNMG
+357 
-365 RNWVPFVGSR
+365 
-375 ELGGS
+375 
-380 LLALYKYNANTT
+380 
-392 NFWMTV
+392 
-398 PYNSIDATY
+398 
-407 EVISS
+407 
-412 SGIRSRLDLTLKDI
+412 
-426 GTMVVVADFSLS
+426 
-438 CSFPTKMI
+438 
-446 DCFTNGT
+446 
-453 MAALAVK
+453 
-460 VESVPSLFPS
+460 
-470 QLTLRDPSCRPL
+470 
-482 QSDAINAVFNFN
+482 
-494 VNSCDSTYN
+494 
-503 DFYGARDYPVV
+503 
-514 KYLRRPLYF
+514 
-523 EVELLYSR
+523 R

-538 LENCWAT
+538 LENCWAN

-575 PLSSNAR
+575 PVSSNSR
-582 VLFPSHLKRFEV
+582 VMFPSHLKRFEV

-619 DSNRPSDSLCSRR
+619 DSNRPSDSLCTRR
-632 CIPGKQRLD
+632 CIPGKQRLGQF
-641 NKGALVSLSP
+641 N
-651 RLAAQCGYSL
+651 
-661 TVDFLGN
+661 
-668 AKFLASVLSCFA
+668 VLSLLGA
-680 QNTNDE
+680 AMGNDE

-714 PYSPWTEREILCE
+714 PYSPWAEREILCE

-759 ATAADNSIWK
+759 FLFIKHDICYDKSFSLGMLCADNSIWK

-780 AMTVAQAMTNGYG
+780 TMTVAQAMTNGYG

-812 QPQGIQTV
+812 QPQVIQTV

-831 KQRWMVVMV
+831 KQRWMVMMV
-840 DTAVTC
+840 ETAVTC

-874 ITTLDVQMGVDGHKL
+874 ITTLDVQMGVDGRKL

-912 PVGADGGYYKNHVL
+912 PVGADGGYYK
-926 DNTYVISYSIE
+926 SYSIE

-949 KTKYT
+949 KSKYT

-975 PKARVFNVTLGTFL
+975 PKARVFNVTQGTFL
-989 PDVELVKIIVGPET
+989 PDVELGKIIVGPET

-1041 KVTPPDTRT
+1041 KLTPPDTRT

-1084 TVTGYCDGAAFYT
+1084 TVTSYCDGAAFYT
-1097 MVISSSG
+1097 MLTYGNMGRNWIPFVGSRELGGSLLALYKYNANSTNFWMTVPYNSVDATYEVISSSG
-1104 IRSRLDLTLKDVGTM
+1104 IRSRLDLTLKDIGTM

-1208 YYRLRVACHYLVNDT
+1208 SYRLRVACHYLVNDT

-1243 DLAIIMQLALD
+1243 DLAVIMRLALD

-1259 FYGAQDYPVVKY
+1259 FYGARDYPVVKY

-1291 LFLEN
+1291 LYLEN
-1296 CWATYSADRNSSPKW
+1296 CWATYSADRHSSPKW

-1349 KMFSFTSGRDALKGQ
+1349 KMLSFTSGQDALKGQ

-1372 ICDSNRP
+1372 ICDSNLP

-1390 GKQRLGRSAEGM
+1390 GKQRLGQVNVWSLLGAAMESSGQYTVTQTP
-1402 DGGAVKAFV
+1402 AVKSVLPGDTVALSCKV
-1411 SSGPI
+1411 SSTVYDNN
-1416 ELKKAKGSISMPRS
+1416 ELAWYQQKPGEAPKLLIYWASTLQSGIPTRFSGSGSGTEFTLTISGVQAEDAGDYYCQSGHYPSSSWVFTQCYTPVQKPPSAGLHS
-1430 DIRVGY
+1430 DCTAAAGTYCRTPEGTECT
-1436 LGSQRNSSVSPT
+1436 L
-1448 TTDN
+1448 